1 MKPNDSASRP
11 LVYSRLPMKNI
22 KAMLVDTLKVHE
34 YDVFALRPLDIQMF
48 NELYETI
55 CGLSVL
61 CNEGKALTATI
72 AAPLG
77 GGGIPMRST
86 SSSGDGTGA
95 AGRGAGGGTRTD
107 SLLTAIS
114 AVLQC
119 TACSSLCQPPC
130 FTSRP
135 ACLVLAKYC
144 CALLPVVGA
153 KRVLYHTRVLYWIT
167 AEGLA
172 PSPEPESDIGAGGAA
187 EEGKTLGLEQQPN
200 PAALPAPSDTGGAD
214 GDGRIDTL

>member
-1 MKPNDSASRP
+1 
-11 LVYSRLPMKNI
+11 MKNI

-77 GGGIPMRST
+77 GGMPMRST
-86 SSSGDGTGA
+86 SSSGDGTGAA

-107 SLLTAIS
+107 SLLTTIS

-130 FTSRP
+130 FTSRA

-153 KRVLYHTRVLYWIT
+153 KRVLYHTRVPVLYWIT

-200 PAALPAPSDTGGAD
+200 PAALPAPADTGGAD